1 MGEPFKNLVSQK
13 VINKLANDI
22 KTVYHPFQ
30 TNEFIQS
37 IMDETW
43 ESLEL
48 KQRVNR
54 IAENLKIYLPD
65 NYKEAISII
74 DKVIANYGNWLDE
87 FCWFFPTF
95 VELYGLDDEN
105 WDTSI
110 DAMARYTK
118 HSSAEFAVRPFI
130 VKDQKRMM
138 NQMYEWSKSDCEHIR
153 RLSSEGCR
161 PALPWGMGI
170 PSLKKDPTP
179 VLLILEQLKN
189 DPAVYVRKS
198 VANNLND
205 ISKTHPE
212 IVVKIAKE
220 WYGENKEVDWIVK
233 HACRTL
239 LKKGNRDVLA
249 LFGCDDTD
257 SIEVTNF
264 AIEQKSI
271 SIGEDITFSFVIKA
285 KKAIKVRLEYGID
298 YVKSTGKTSQKV
310 FKISE
315 IPLKENETK
324 TYTRKHSFE
333 DVSVRKHYLGIH
345 GVTLIVN
352 GAEQGKLEFELKK

>member
-1 MGEPFKNLVSQK
+1 MGEPFKNLVSKK
-13 VINKLANDI
+13 VVDKLAADI
-22 KTVYHPFQ
+22 KVYYESFQ

-37 IMDETW
+37 IIDETW

-54 IAENLKIYLPD
+54 IAENLKKYLPQD
-65 NYKEAISII
+65 YKEAISII
-74 DKVIANYGNWLDE
+74 DKVIASYGNWLEE
-87 FCWFFPTF
+87 FCWFFPSF

-105 WDTSI
+105 WDISI
-110 DAMARYTK
+110 GAMARYTK

-130 VKDQKRMM
+130 VKNQTKMM
-138 NQMYEWSKSDCEHIR
+138 AQMYEWSKSDCEHVR

-170 PSLKKDPTP
+170 PNLKKDPTP
-179 VLLILEQLKN
+179 VLPILEQLKN
-189 DPAVYVRKS
+189 DPAIYVRKS

-212 IVVKIAKE
+212 IVIKVAKE
-220 WYGENKEVDWIVK
+220 WYGKNKELDWIVK
-233 HACRTL
+233 HGCRTL
-239 LKKGNRDVLA
+239 LKKGNREVLA

-257 SIEVTNF
+257 SVEVSDF
-264 AIEQKSI
+264 AIEQKAI
-271 SIGEDITFSFVIKA
+271 SIGEDIIFSFTLKA
-285 KKAIKVRLEYGID
+285 KKAIKVRLEYGVD
-298 YVKSTGKTSQKV
+298 YVKATGKTSQKV

-315 IPLKENETK
+315 ILLKEAEVK

-333 DVSVRKHYLGIH
+333 DVSVRKHYPGIH
-345 GVTLIVN
+345 GITLIVN
-352 GAEQGKLEFELKK
+352 GNPQGKLEFELKK